1 MESRLFSKIKML
13 KNKLTILF
21 LVSFVLLFEH
31 CSSPT
36 ELNTPIKVTPKER
49 EKTFIRPQVSYFSFE
64 ENGVEQSFYSFKH
77 NQFEIKKSEIF
88 VDTLTQPPRIWFRL
102 IVEKEKNGMMDNN
115 WRISIKSFNFN
126 IDSFP
131 VLGIPLNIQ
140 TKEYPNTWIKFLLHR
155 GKKESYDTLV
165 DPCKL
170 PNSFEI
176 NFSLNKPYREIW
188 ATGYSKLYNT
198 RFETILRDTTI
209 VDSVKKYRW
218 DTTWVDNQ
226 PILKKVEYW
235 EKKEIK
241 MKIEEITPF
250 PDSLILN
257 FKFRMKY

>member
-1 MESRLFSKIKML
+1 MESRLFFKL
-13 KNKLTILF
+13 KVLKKKLTILI
-21 LVSFVLLFEH
+21 LVSFVLSFQY
-31 CSSPT
+31 CSPPT
-36 ELNTPIKVTPKER
+36 GLDTPIKITPKER
-49 EKTFIRPQVSYFSFE
+49 EKTFIRPQVSFFSFE
-64 ENGVEQSFYSFKH
+64 ENGVEQNYYNFNPNHFKI
-77 NQFEIKKSEIF
+77 EKVEIF
-88 VDTLTQPPRIWFRL
+88 VDTLIQPPRIWFRL
-102 IVEKEKNGMMDNN
+102 MTEKENKGKMGDH
-115 WRISIKSFNFN
+115 WRIFIKSFNFN

-131 VLGIPLNIQ
+131 VLGIPLNIK
-140 TKEYPNTWIKFLLHR
+140 TGEYLNTWIKFLLRR
-155 GKKESYDTLV
+155 GAKESYDTLI

-209 VDSVKKYRW
+209 IDSVKKYRW
-218 DTTWVDNQ
+218 DTTWIDNQ
-226 PILKKVEYW
+226 PVIKKEEYW